1 MSIIIYLLTFSLTL
15 CFDTNKRPTHA
26 NVSGKRNRVAKA
38 TRKMWCIVYRSRVQ
52 YRSSCC
58 VVRLC
63 GARHCSLVY
72 GEPAHLQHGDDAGR
86 RSISALII
94 IIIIIIT

>member
-1 MSIIIYLLTFSLTL
+1 MCPENEIAWLKQRAKCGASSIDRVYST
-15 CFDTNKRPTHA
+15 
-26 NVSGKRNRVAKA
+26 VVRVALSVFVA
-38 TRKMWCIVYRSRVQ
+38 HGIA
-52 YRSSCC
+52 
-58 VVRLC
+58 L
-63 GARHCSLVY
+63 LV

>member
-1 MSIIIYLLTFSLTL
+1 VYSLSH
-15 CFDTNKRPTHA
+15 CFNTNKRPTHA

-38 TRKMWCIVYRSRVQ
+38 TRKMWCIVYRSRT
-52 YRSSCC
+52 
-58 VVRLC
+58 VVRVASSVFVAHGIAL
-63 GARHCSLVY
+63 LV